1 MSIEQLLGQEGM
13 LQILCSPYDQILL
26 FIVTDSLIS
35 CLDYNEMMTGENHL
49 VYICDLLNL

>member
-26 FIVTDSLIS
+26 FIVS
-35 CLDYNEMMTGENHL
+35 CLDYHEMITGKNHL
-49 VYICDLLNL
+49 VYICDLLNM